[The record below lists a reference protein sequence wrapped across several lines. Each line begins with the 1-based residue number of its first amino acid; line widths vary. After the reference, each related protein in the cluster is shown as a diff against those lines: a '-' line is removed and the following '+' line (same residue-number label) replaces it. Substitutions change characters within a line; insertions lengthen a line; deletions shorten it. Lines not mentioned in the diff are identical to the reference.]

1 MLSFIKK
8 EPVLSIAALA
18 ALISCFFVVPSKAY
32 VDYLDF
38 HVLILLFCLMIVV
51 AGLMKTG
58 IFDMISSKIL
68 SSSDNSRTISL
79 LLTNITFLSAMLITN
94 DVALITM
101 VPFSAGLFKKSGKNQ
116 LIRLVVL
123 ETVAANLGS
132 MITPFGNP
140 QNLYLYSHFNM
151 KMSDFASATLPF
163 GLLSLLMINISV
175 FLLIK
180 KEGITCDDAGDAK
193 IKSKRDLVIF
203 GILFV
208 VCVLTVFKVIYASV
222 CIAIVCAVCLIT
234 DRKLFFKVDYFLLL
248 TFCAFFVFVGN
259 MKNIETISTFIS
271 GFTNGREFLAGVLSS
286 QIISNV
292 PAAMMLS
299 GFTDNAADLLMGTDI
314 GGLGTLVASLASL
327 ISYKQYSKTE
337 NADMKKY
344 LLCFTAV
351 NVVFLVI
358 LAGLYMILK

>member
-1 MLSFIKK
+1 MLSFFKK
-8 EPVLSIAALA
+8 EPVLSIASLA
-18 ALISCFFVVPSKAY
+18 ALISCFFVFPSKAY
-32 VDYLDF
+32 IGYLDF

-51 AGLMKTG
+51 AGLMKTRL
-58 IFDMISSKIL
+58 FDMISAKIL
-68 SSSDNSRTISL
+68 SSSDNSRTIAL

-101 VPFSAGLFKKSGKNQ
+101 VPFSAGIFKKCRKDM
-116 LIRLVVL
+116 LIKLVVL

-180 KEGITCDDAGDAK
+180 KEK
-193 IKSKRDLVIF
+193 IVCEETDEVKIEGKRDLCIF
-203 GILFV
+203 GILFIL
-208 VCVLTVFKVIYASV
+208 CVLTVFKVVNALI
-222 CIAIVCAVCLIT
+222 CIAVVFLVCLII

-248 TFCAFFVFVGN
+248 TFCAFFIFVGN
-259 MKNIETISTFIS
+259 MKNIETISAFIS
-271 GFTNGREFLAGVLSS
+271 EFTQGREFMAGVLSS

-299 GFTDNAADLLMGTDI
+299 GFTDNAADLMMGTDI

-344 LLCFTAV
+344 LFTFTIV
-351 NVVFLVI
+351 NVIFLVI
-358 LAGLYMILK
+358 LAGIYILLR